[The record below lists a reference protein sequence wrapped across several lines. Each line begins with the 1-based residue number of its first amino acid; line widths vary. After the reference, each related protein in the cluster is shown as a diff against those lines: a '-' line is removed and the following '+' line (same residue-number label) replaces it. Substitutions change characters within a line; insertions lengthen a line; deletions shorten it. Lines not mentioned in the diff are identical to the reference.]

1 MLKNIKKFTLVIVV
15 LFIFSVG
22 YKVYKF
28 DFSSLNDQDSPV
40 IETSDSFNNAQK
52 ILKDYGYS
60 LKDVQESEKTQPN
73 MPDLKTYTY
82 EGKNGIISILTHG
95 GYIYEVNYYEQ

>member
-1 MLKNIKKFTLVIVV
+1 MLKSIKKLTLVIIV
-15 LFIFSVG
+15 LFMFTLG
-22 YKVYKF
+22 YKVSQF
-28 DFSSLNDQDSPV
+28 DFNSLNYQDSPV
-40 IETSDSFNNAQK
+40 IETNDSFNNAQK

-82 EGKNGIISILTHG
+82 EGKNGIISILTSG
-95 GYIYEVNYYEQ
+95 DYIYAVDYYE